1 MTQGWLLSHFGQSL
15 AAFSGNPPHMGA
27 SNGGNWDHDGLNTEP
42 RWAML
47 HTTQVLT
54 TSCLGRTCLKWQPD
68 GELSALDLQL
78 VLERLSQV
86 DEDVV
91 SILDRTVD
99 EIPCPS
105 IS

>member
-1 MTQGWLLSHFGQSL
+1 
-15 AAFSGNPPHMGA
+15 MGA
-27 SNGGNWDHDGLNTEP
+27 YKGSNPDDDELNTEP
-42 RWAML
+42 RWAMA
-47 HTTQVLT
+47 HTTQFLT

-68 GELSALDLQL
+68 GELTALDLQL
-78 VLERLSQV
+78 VLERLAQV

>member
-1 MTQGWLLSHFGQSL
+1 
-15 AAFSGNPPHMGA
+15 MGA
-27 SNGGNWDHDGLNTEP
+27 SNGVKNHHDGLNTEP
-42 RWAML
+42 RWTLL

-78 VLERLSQV
+78 VLERLAQV
-86 DEDVV
+86 DEDVL
-91 SILDRTVD
+91 SLLDRTDD